1 MTVNFRRSAGPEI
14 NLTPMIDVLFMV
26 LMFLLLTTTFR
37 EFTFL
42 RVTLPQASTGE
53 RSTEQPEGIRILI
66 EQSGAVRLGEQLTSV
81 EELGRQLLLVP
92 DKQHVDVLVAADARV
107 QHGLVVD
114 VLDAVRRAG
123 IFRLSIQTIS
133 EGRSGP

>member
-1 MTVNFRRSAGPEI
+1 MMVNFRRSASPEI

-26 LMFLLLTTTFR
+26 LMFLLLTTTFK

-42 RVTLPQASTGE
+42 RVTLPDASAGE
-53 RSTEQPEGIRILI
+53 RSIEQPDGIRILI
-66 EQSGAVRLGEQLTSV
+66 EESGAVHLGERLTSV
-81 EELGRQLLLVP
+81 EELGRQLLRVR

-107 QHGLVVD
+107 KHGLVVD

-123 IFRLSIQTIS
+123 IFRLSIETVS
-133 EGRSGP
+133 EGQSVP